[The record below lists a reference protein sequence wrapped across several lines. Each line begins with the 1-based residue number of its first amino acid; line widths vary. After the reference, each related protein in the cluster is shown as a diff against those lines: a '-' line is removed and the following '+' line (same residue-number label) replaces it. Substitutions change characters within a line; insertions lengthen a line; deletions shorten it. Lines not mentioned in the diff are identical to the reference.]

1 VGNQGGD
8 GTVNAI
14 VRLPAGITETQS
26 YTWVLREQFIA
37 TLAPY
42 FSGFTILRTNQ
53 VTIQRGQLPVLGVY
67 ILPEKMTPDGDAN
80 ATYIRFTHNFQIG
93 FSIIIA
99 NNDPDIAEQKLDAA
113 WWSLMNGL
121 WRDQSLMRMFNS
133 GNPDD
138 TRIEGVVAGVR
149 RFVYGTIGKNNETPV
164 AELQYQV
171 NCTYRTEWAPVITDT
186 LEKIEVTVI
195 PDGFDPT
202 KTQPV
207 LIEYLFSATG

>member
-1 VGNQGGD
+1 VGSQGGD
-8 GTVNAI
+8 DTVNAI
-14 VRLPAGITETQS
+14 VRLPPGITETQS

-37 TLAPY
+37 TLAPF
-42 FSGFTILRTNQ
+42 FSGFTILRNNQ

-80 ATYIRFTHNFQIG
+80 ASYIRFTHNFQIG

-138 TRIEGVVAGVR
+138 TRIEGVVAGIR

-164 AELQYQV
+164 AELQYEV

-186 LEKIEVTVI
+186 LDKIVVTVI
-195 PDGFDPT
+195 PSGFDAA
-202 KTQPV
+202 KTQTV
-207 LIEYLFSATG
+207 LVEYDFAATG